1 MKQFEEKTDS
11 NGQKYLETELSGLI
25 ITRLPLLNKST
36 AFNLKERSNFELE
49 GLYPPHISSL
59 KEQRKRAYYN
69 YKRFADDLNKHIFL
83 RVLQDRN
90 EVLFYSLLSKHLEEF
105 LPIIYTPTVA
115 KAVELF
121 SQIYRFPRGLVVST
135 ENIDRIDELL
145 ANVTLPDVK
154 LIVATDSEGILGI
167 GDQGFGGM
175 AICIGK
181 LSIYTSA
188 AGINPAYTL
197 PVELDVGTNR
207 KDLLDDP
214 MYLGVRHKR
223 LMGQEYDDF
232 IDKFVTGLKK
242 KFPNVLLQW
251 EDFSKQKAFSVLN
264 KYQDVIPSF
273 NDDIQG
279 TGSVVLAGL
288 LAAMRK
294 NQQELKEQVFLI
306 HGAGAGGVGVAKQI
320 IRGLVEAGLSLKEA
334 KARMYLI
341 DSRGLILDNR
351 DGLEPY
357 KLELAK
363 SASDISSWNY
373 EGKNPSLLD
382 TIENANVTVILGLS
396 GQRSAFNKKIVR
408 AVHKNTNYPIV
419 FALSNPTSNTEALP
433 KDVYK
438 WTDGHAIVATG
449 SPFDD
454 VEYKGLKYAIGQG
467 NNAYVFPGIGLG
479 AILSGA
485 KQVTDEMLTASAIA
499 LANYTSPQ
507 DLNTGSVYPT
517 ISKLR
522 NVSKHVAVAVIQ
534 AAIDSGVATVNIPDN
549 ISKYVEDNMWVP
561 EYLPLRKK

>member
-36 AFNLKERSNFELE
+36 AFSLEERSNFELE
-49 GLYPPHISSL
+49 GLYPPYISNL
-59 KEQRKRAYYN
+59 KEQRQRAYYN
-69 YKRFADDLNKHIFL
+69 YKRFTNDLNKHIFL

-115 KAVELF
+115 KAVESF

-135 ENIDRIDELL
+135 ENIDRIDKLL
-145 ANVTLPDVK
+145 TNVSLPDVK

-294 NQQELKEQVFLI
+294 SQQELKEQVFLI
-306 HGAGAGGVGVAKQI
+306 HGAGAGGVGVAYQI
-320 IRGLVEAGLSLKEA
+320 IRGLVKAGLSQKEA

-357 KLELAK
+357 KLDLAK

-433 KDVYK
+433 KDIYK

-454 VEYKGLKYAIGQG
+454 VEYKGSKYTIGQG

-517 ISKLR
+517 IRKLR
-522 NVSKHVAVAVIQ
+522 NVSKHVAIAVIQ
-534 AAIDSGVATVNIPDN
+534 AAVDSGVATVDLPDD